1 MAVNDFD
8 LELNEDNSSYM
19 LWLRIPKQSRY
30 VRGVLKLVATLGSSN
45 LSEDEQRIVGK
56 LTDSWK
62 SLLRS

>member
-1 MAVNDFD
+1 MNDFD

>member
-62 SLLRS
+62 SLLRP